1 MSDFL
6 AAAVM
11 SVVLFS
17 FVAWTAP
24 QRDEAAEPPVE
35 RLPRPTPEQAAWHD
49 LELGMFIHFAPNTW
63 QDQEYDDLSTPLE
76 QINPEKLD
84 TDQWVAVAESM
95 GAKYIIFVAK
105 HVGGFCWW
113 QTDTTEY
120 SVKNIPWKKGKGDV
134 LADLSASCGKR
145 SMKLGVYLSPADRRH
160 DVGVGGRAKDSEQQ
174 ADYEQLFRRQLTEI
188 LSKYGEMMEVWFD
201 GSLVFDVG
209 DILAEHAPKAV
220 VFQGPQA
227 SIRWVGNEA
236 GFAPYPAWNGA
247 RYDRETWGTLTAAHG
262 DADGDRWLPNECDAR
277 IRNTWFWRTD
287 NAQTLKSVDE
297 LMEMYERSVGHGAVL
312 LLNHTP
318 DPTGRIPEADAA
330 RSAEFGREISR
341 RYGIP
346 IIDTAG
352 QGNTVE
358 MSLSAPS
365 EIDTLISMEDITLG
379 ERVRA
384 YIIEGHNDGRWKEL
398 CSGTAIGHKKIDRI
412 APLRVSALR
421 LRITESVGEP
431 VIRRFAA
438 HLTTRQEP

>member
-1 MSDFL
+1 MSDLL

-11 SVVLFS
+11 SGVLLS
-17 FVAWTAP
+17 FVAWAAP
-24 QRDEAAEPPVE
+24 QRDAEAEPPVE
-35 RLPRPTPEQAAWHD
+35 RLPRPTPEQAAWHE

-76 QINPEKLD
+76 QIDPEKLD

-120 SVKNIPWKKGKGDV
+120 SVKNIPWKNGKGDV
-134 LADLSASCGKR
+134 LADLAASCRKR
-145 SMKLGVYLSPADRRH
+145 GMKLGVYLSPADRKH
-160 DVGVGGRAKDSEQQ
+160 GIGVGGKADKPEGQ
-174 ADYEQLFRRQLTEI
+174 AAYEQLFRRQLTEI
-188 LSKYGEMMEVWFD
+188 LSRYGEMMEVWFD

-262 DADGDRWLPNECDAR
+262 DPDGDRWLPNECDAR

-287 NAQTLKSVDE
+287 NAQTLKGVDE

-318 DPTGRIPEADAA
+318 DPTGLIPEADAA

-352 QGNTVE
+352 RGSVVE
-358 MSLSAPS
+358 MTLSAPS
-365 EIDTLISMEDITLG
+365 EIDAVISMEDITLG

-384 YIIEGHNDGRWKEL
+384 YIIDGHVDGRWKEL

-412 APLRVSALR
+412 APLRVSAVR
-421 LRITESVGEP
+421 LRITECVGEP
-431 VIRRFAA
+431 MIRRLAA
-438 HLTTRQEP
+438 YLTTREEP